1 MAISIP
7 YAVASAEGLSAEHR
21 ETVLELL
28 NNWQSHYSGNVVR
41 SQYYEARNMLK
52 DLGIAVPDS
61 LQGLEVACGWGYKCV
76 EVMRDHVSFDGFTSP
91 EDYDTEK
98 LLKQVAR
105 RNFMPTRVGK
115 AVNSAL
121 KYCFSMWVVTSDEE
135 GHARISAY
143 PPTLCTGI

>member
-41 SQYYEARNMLK
+41 SQYCEARNMLK

-61 LQGLEVACGWGYKCV
+61 LQGATTCRSTGSRPPG
-76 EVMRDHVSFDGFTSP
+76 TA
-91 EDYDTEK
+91 T
-98 LLKQVAR
+98 R
-105 RNFMPTRVGK
+105 R
-115 AVNSAL
+115 S
-121 KYCFSMWVVTSDEE
+121 S
-135 GHARISAY
+135 
-143 PPTLCTGI
+143 

>member
-52 DLGIAVPDS
+52 DL
-61 LQGLEVACGWGYKCV
+61 
-76 EVMRDHVSFDGFTSP
+76 VSPF
-91 EDYDTEK
+91 
-98 LLKQVAR
+98 R
-105 RNFMPTRVGK
+105 IRCK
-115 AVNSAL
+115 ASKWPAAGGTNAS
-121 KYCFSMWVVTSDEE
+121 
-135 GHARISAY
+135 R
-143 PPTLCTGI
+143 